1 MNRFSKMQL
10 GGSIMKNIAK
20 GLVIGLCVGSL
31 GAYSYMTNHD
41 DVKMKE
47 QERKIDS
54 LTKDL
59 AAEQQ
64 KAVESLSR
72 LQDIE
77 DRKKEIDQ
85 KLKGDFDELQKTN
98 TEIKD
103 VVKRLKVQVQILHK
117 ALCDYSS
124 DFSTQSVRDNA
135 GQR

>member
-1 MNRFSKMQL
+1 
-10 GGSIMKNIAK
+10 MKNIVTS
-20 GLVIGLCVGSL
+20 LVVGLCIGSFA
-31 GAYSYMTNHD
+31 GYWFMTNHD
-41 DVKMKE
+41 DAKMKQ

-54 LTKDL
+54 LTNDL

-64 KAVESLSR
+64 KARDTLSR

-77 DRKKEIDQ
+77 DQKNKIDQ

-98 TEIKD
+98 SEIKD
-103 VVKRLKVQVQILHK
+103 AVKRLRVQVQILHK

-124 DFSTQSVRDNA
+124 DFCIQSLRDNS

>member
-1 MNRFSKMQL
+1 
-10 GGSIMKNIAK
+10 MKNIVK
-20 GLVIGLCVGSL
+20 GLVIGLCIGSL
-31 GAYSYMTNHD
+31 GVYSYMTNHD
-41 DVKMKE
+41 DVKMKQ
-47 QERKIDS
+47 QEREIDT
-54 LTKDL
+54 LTKSL
-59 AAEQQ
+59 AASQQ
-64 KAVESLSR
+64 EARDSLSR

-77 DRKKEIDQ
+77 DQKKKIDQ

-124 DFSTQSVRDNA
+124 DFCTQSVRDNA